1 LQVDP
6 FTTGIIKFQIG
17 SYKHTGDKMMTL
29 PEHRYTCFKVQMLAF
44 GNPGEIRIV
53 DVPENRFIMED
64 YHDKRVSLDEC
75 LQIIFYYGQN
85 DFQPRKHPSVSVGD
99 VIEFDNKKYRV
110 EMIGFSEVKEN
121 V

>member
-1 LQVDP
+1 
-6 FTTGIIKFQIG
+6 
-17 SYKHTGDKMMTL
+17 MMTL

-110 EMIGFSEVKEN
+110 EMVGFSEVSVANPE
-121 V
+121 VRA